1 MKTSIISGHS
11 LDYKLNQFS
20 ASVKSDRSI
29 QASKKSM
36 ELNMIS
42 SQFSISVKSQA
53 FENFNKQGILLK
65 ENFSLESMDL
75 KLDAPGSD
83 LNQISDP
90 QSLFGEND
98 YWGVKKT
105 SERISD
111 FVLQGA
117 GDDLERLKSGRE
129 GVLRGFQE
137 AEKAWGGK
145 LPDISYGTM
154 EKSLE
159 AIDEKIREL
168 GGSVIDLST

>member
-1 MKTSIISGHS
+1 MKTSTISGHS
-11 LDYKLNQFS
+11 LNYKLNQFS
-20 ASVKSDRSI
+20 ASVKSNRST

-36 ELNMIS
+36 DLSMIS
-42 SQFSISVKSQA
+42 SQFSLNVKSQA
-53 FENFNKQGILLK
+53 FESFNKQGILMK
-65 ENFSLESMDL
+65 ENFLSESMDL
-75 KLDAPGSD
+75 KLEAPDSD

-90 QSLFGEND
+90 QLLFGEND

-129 GVLRGFQE
+129 GILRGFQE

-145 LPDISYGTM
+145 LPDISYETM

-159 AIDEKIREL
+159 DIDEKIREL
-168 GGSVIDLST
+168 GGSVLDLST